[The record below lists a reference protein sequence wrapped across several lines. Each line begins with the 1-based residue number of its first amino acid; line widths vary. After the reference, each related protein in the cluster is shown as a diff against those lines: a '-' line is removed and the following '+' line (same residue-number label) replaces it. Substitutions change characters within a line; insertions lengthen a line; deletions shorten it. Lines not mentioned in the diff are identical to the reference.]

1 MIVDDLART
10 RASVLLTGASGFL
23 AAHVGQQ
30 LLQRGF
36 RVRGTVRSQAKG
48 EYLKKLYEKD
58 GKADQF
64 DFVIVEDV
72 EQEGAFDK
80 AVKGVDAVAHT
91 ASPFHFNVTD
101 PQKDLINPAVQKKE
115 SDSFARGLNQGY
127 IERRAFGS
135 ARTQDQARRHHVIL
149 RGRDQPP
156 YDPVYTFT
164 EEDWNEFS
172 PKELEKGNDCDP
184 FHSCRAS
191 KTLAKRAAWDFL
203 KENTK
208 DGKAPFDIATINFRE
223 LNIHS
228 AKSLNTSVGVFYSY
242 LLGDKTSEDATKPA
256 GLLVDV
262 RDVALAHILALE
274 KEETGGKRFLIS
286 KKEFV
291 YQDILDLLEGSEQG
305 KKWLSE
311 FPKAT
316 KSGKGD
322 VKGVKQNLID
332 TTRMETVLGLKSRS
346 VEETV
351 LDMTRSLAE
360 RQKEW

>member
-1 MIVDDLART
+1 
-10 RASVLLTGASGFL
+10 
-23 AAHVGQQ
+23 
-30 LLQRGF
+30 
-36 RVRGTVRSQAKG
+36 
-48 EYLKKLYEKD
+48 
-58 GKADQF
+58 
-64 DFVIVEDV
+64 
-72 EQEGAFDK
+72 
-80 AVKGVDAVAHT
+80 
-91 ASPFHFNVTD
+91 
-101 PQKDLINPAVQKKE
+101 
-115 SDSFARGLNQGY
+115 
-127 IERRAFGS
+127 
-135 ARTQDQARRHHVIL
+135 
-149 RGRDQPP
+149 
-156 YDPVYTFT
+156 
-164 EEDWNEFS
+164 
-172 PKELEKGNDCDP
+172 
-184 FHSCRAS
+184 
-191 KTLAKRAAWDFL
+191 TLAKRAAWDFF

-208 DGKAPFDIATINFRE
+208 DGKAPFDIATINFHPLSKIAQHLRRS
-223 LNIHS
+223 H
-228 AKSLNTSVGVFYSY
+228 

-332 TTRMETVLGLKSRS
+332 TTRMETVLGLKARS

>member
-1 MIVDDLART
+1 MIAVDLART

-58 GKADQF
+58 GKADRF

-72 EQEGAFDK
+72 EQEGAFDE
-80 AVKGVDAVAHT
+80 AVKGVDAVAYT

-101 PQKDLINPAVQKKE
+101 PQKDLINPAVQGTLNLVRSALLEPKIKRVVIT
-115 SDSFARGLNQGY
+115 SSFAAVTN
-127 IERRAFGS
+127 
-135 ARTQDQARRHHVIL
+135 
-149 RGRDQPP
+149 P

-172 PKELEKGNDCDP
+172 PKELEKKGKDCDP
-184 FHSCRAS
+184 FHSYRAS
-191 KTLAKRAAWDFL
+191 KTLAEKAAWDFL

-208 DGKAPFDIATINFRE
+208 DGKAPFDIATINPPLIFGPVIHE
-223 LNIHS
+223 IHS

-262 RDVALAHILALE
+262 RDVALAHVLALE
-274 KEETGGKRFLIS
+274 KEEAGNKRFLVS

-305 KKWLSE
+305 KKLLSE

-332 TTRMETVLGLKSRS
+332 TTRMETVLGLKARS